1 MGSNPP
7 FLGSSIANSI
17 EECHGF
23 PEQMDLIVEDQESPF
38 VEQVIEQ
45 APDDNFEVGIK
56 EAQVKEDT
64 T

>member
-1 MGSNPP
+1 
-7 FLGSSIANSI
+7 
-17 EECHGF
+17 
-23 PEQMDLIVEDQESPF
+23 MDLIVEDQESPF